1 MASTSPGYG
10 ITIRVDGPASAQPVS
25 EITQVISAAGAAI
38 TALDVVESVLD
49 RVVIDVTCDAI
60 DAEHAEAITAA
71 LSKNPNLNVRKVS
84 DRTFLLHLG
93 GKIEIAS
100 KVPLKT
106 RDDLS
111 RAYTPGVAR
120 ISQAIAKDPADLRRL
135 TIKRNTVA
143 VVTDGSAVLGLGNLG
158 PGAALPVMEGKAAL
172 FKRFAD
178 VDAWPVCLDTQD
190 VDEIVRTV
198 QIIAPVY
205 GGINLEDISAP
216 RCFEIEARLRDL
228 LDIPVFHDDQHGT
241 AIVVLAA
248 LTNALKLVKK
258 DLANTK
264 IVLTGFGRVG
274 HGAREILD
282 LLPITEVSPEEFL
295 NKKFDSPVYT
305 QLELEDYYDPKNG
318 GEFDKKEFYS
328 TPENYKSS
336 FGKYV
341 SEADMYI
348 PCHYWSDKADV
359 IITNDDLKK
368 ENRRISVI
376 ADISCDIAGPIASTI
391 RPSTI
396 ASPVYG
402 YDPQTQSEV
411 DFMNENAIAVMAV
424 DNLPCE
430 LPLDASEDF
439 GNELIK
445 EVFDSLLLEDTSKMI
460 ERGSETDLNGNL
472 MPNYTYL
479 QDYVV
484 GK

>member
-1 MASTSPGYG
+1 MKDIKIGILREGKVPPDKRVPLTPAQCKKVEAIYPHVKIIVQPSPVRSFKDQEY
-10 ITIRVDGPASAQPVS
+10 
-25 EITQVISAAGAAI
+25 
-38 TALDVVESVLD
+38 
-49 RVVIDVTCDAI
+49 I
-60 DAEHAEAITAA
+60 DAGIS
-71 LSKNPNLNVRKVS
+71 LS
-84 DRTFLLHLG
+84 
-93 GKIEIAS
+93 E
-100 KVPLKT
+100 
-106 RDDLS
+106 DLS
-111 RAYTPGVAR
+111 VCDIIMGV
-120 ISQAIAKDPADLRRL
+120 KEVNVEDLIPNKKFMFFSHTFKKQPYNREL
-135 TIKRNTVA
+135 LK
-143 VVTDGSAVLGLGNLG
+143 AVLENKIQLIDYEILKNTSNKRVIGFGRYAGIVGAYNGFLTFGQKHGYYNLKR
-158 PGAALPVMEGKAAL
+158 ANQCVNRLEVEEELKKVELP
-172 FKRFAD
+172 
-178 VDAWPVCLDTQD
+178 
-190 VDEIVRTV
+190 
-198 QIIAPVY
+198 
-205 GGINLEDISAP
+205 
-216 RCFEIEARLRDL
+216 
-228 LDIPVFHDDQHGT
+228 
-241 AIVVLAA
+241 
-248 LTNALKLVKK
+248 
-258 DLANTK
+258 ANTK

>member
-1 MASTSPGYG
+1 MKDIKIGILREGKVPPDKRVPLTPAQCKKVEAIYPHVKIIVQPSPVRSFKDQEY
-10 ITIRVDGPASAQPVS
+10 
-25 EITQVISAAGAAI
+25 
-38 TALDVVESVLD
+38 
-49 RVVIDVTCDAI
+49 I
-60 DAEHAEAITAA
+60 DAGIS
-71 LSKNPNLNVRKVS
+71 LS
-84 DRTFLLHLG
+84 
-93 GKIEIAS
+93 E
-100 KVPLKT
+100 
-106 RDDLS
+106 DLS
-111 RAYTPGVAR
+111 VCDIIMGV
-120 ISQAIAKDPADLRRL
+120 KEVNVEDLIPNKKFMFFSHTFKKQPYNREL
-135 TIKRNTVA
+135 LK
-143 VVTDGSAVLGLGNLG
+143 AVLENKIQLIDYEILKNTSNKRVIGFGRYAGIVGAYNGFLTFGQKHGYYNLKR
-158 PGAALPVMEGKAAL
+158 ANQCVNRVEVEEELKKVELP
-172 FKRFAD
+172 
-178 VDAWPVCLDTQD
+178 
-190 VDEIVRTV
+190 
-198 QIIAPVY
+198 
-205 GGINLEDISAP
+205 
-216 RCFEIEARLRDL
+216 
-228 LDIPVFHDDQHGT
+228 
-241 AIVVLAA
+241 
-248 LTNALKLVKK
+248 
-258 DLANTK
+258 ANTK

-439 GNELIK
+439 GNELIN

>member
-1 MASTSPGYG
+1 MKDIKIGILREGKVPPDKRVPLTPAQCKKVEAIYPHVKIIVQPSPVRSFKDQEY
-10 ITIRVDGPASAQPVS
+10 
-25 EITQVISAAGAAI
+25 
-38 TALDVVESVLD
+38 
-49 RVVIDVTCDAI
+49 I
-60 DAEHAEAITAA
+60 DAGIS
-71 LSKNPNLNVRKVS
+71 LS
-84 DRTFLLHLG
+84 
-93 GKIEIAS
+93 E
-100 KVPLKT
+100 
-106 RDDLS
+106 DLS
-111 RAYTPGVAR
+111 VCDIIMGV
-120 ISQAIAKDPADLRRL
+120 KEVNVEDLIPNKKFMFFSHTFKKQPYNREL
-135 TIKRNTVA
+135 LK
-143 VVTDGSAVLGLGNLG
+143 AVLENKIQLIDYEILKNTSNKRVIGFGRYAGIVGAYNGFLTFGQKHGYYNLKR
-158 PGAALPVMEGKAAL
+158 ANQCVNRLEVEEELKKVELP
-172 FKRFAD
+172 
-178 VDAWPVCLDTQD
+178 
-190 VDEIVRTV
+190 
-198 QIIAPVY
+198 
-205 GGINLEDISAP
+205 
-216 RCFEIEARLRDL
+216 
-228 LDIPVFHDDQHGT
+228 
-241 AIVVLAA
+241 
-248 LTNALKLVKK
+248 
-258 DLANTK
+258 ANTK

-439 GNELIK
+439 GNELIN